1 MRVLV
6 FQLPMWQGV
15 IVTALLAA
23 ALIAGLVHWAVVAEA
38 SRRRRGSGLTDRL
51 APFGFG
57 GWHIGVLRRSWYPP
71 EALPLRR
78 WVVFTYIVNMAVLLI
93 AAALLIAWV
102 IL

>member
-1 MRVLV
+1 
-6 FQLPMWQGV
+6 MWQGV

-23 ALIAGLVHWAVVAEA
+23 AFIAGLVHWAVVAVA
-38 SRRRRGSGLTDRL
+38 SRRRKGSGLTDRL
-51 APFGFG
+51 APFGLG

-78 WVVFTYIVNMAVLLI
+78 WVVLTYIVNMAALVI